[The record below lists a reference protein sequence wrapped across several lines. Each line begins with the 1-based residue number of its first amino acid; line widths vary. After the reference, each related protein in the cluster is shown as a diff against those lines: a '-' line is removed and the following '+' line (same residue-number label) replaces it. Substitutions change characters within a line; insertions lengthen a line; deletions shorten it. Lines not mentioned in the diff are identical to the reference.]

1 MKTKK
6 LDALLVWKQIEDQ
19 LVPRLRLDLPERAV
33 YYHLLRHSRLEGR
46 FRLPFSIPWLA
57 RGTRL
62 SPGTAREAVRRLIAK
77 GALRLVERTRAG
89 HVVDVR
95 LPEEIR
101 GACRRGAAARQP
113 GVLQPAVDLAET
125 DFLETEMLREAI
137 HARER
142 GQCFYCLRRVT
153 LRARCLDHVVP
164 RVRKGSNSYCNLV
177 SSCVEC
183 NSLKGA
189 TPAEDF
195 LRSLYRQRRLT
206 AAELAN
212 RLRALDKL
220 AAGELRPVLSTPKPK
235 FEVGAPKPTPPS
247 YKRFPVGSLSYPP
260 IPYPPRTS

>member
-1 MKTKK
+1 MKTQK
-6 LDALLVWKQIEDQ
+6 LNALLIWKQIEDQ

-46 FRLPFSIPWLA
+46 VRLRFSIPWLA

-62 SPGTAREAVRRLIAK
+62 SSGTAREAVRRLIAK
-77 GALRLVERTRAG
+77 GALRLAERTRAG
-89 HVVDVR
+89 HVVNVR

-101 GACRRGAAARQP
+101 GACRNGAATRQP
-113 GVLQPAVDLAET
+113 GALQRAVDLAET
-125 DFLETEMLREAI
+125 DFLETEKLREAI

-153 LRARCLDHVVP
+153 VRARCLDHVVP
-164 RVRKGSNSYCNLV
+164 RVRKGSNSYRNLV

-189 TPAEDF
+189 TAAEDF

-206 AAELAN
+206 AAELEDC
-212 RLRALDKL
+212 LRALDAL
-220 AAGELRPVLSTPKPK
+220 AAGELRPVLP
-235 FEVGAPKPTPPS
+235 APGPN
-247 YKRFPVGSLSYPP
+247 LSC
-260 IPYPPRTS
+260 RQA